1 MDNTRVKQLVQ
12 PYLENMQSA
21 ATIQDTYLD
30 KDAYRISMAT
40 LWAMAVNNPQ
50 RFNLE
55 EEELEDLHD
64 CINNVMCEVLMD
76 DKIDLHSCFKF
87 IDGKLGQQSMKRL
100 KVPHD
105 HQQFLLHFANLILG
119 PNPVLRR

>member
-1 MDNTRVKQLVQ
+1 MDKERVLQLVQ
-12 PYLENMQSA
+12 PYLENMQQS
-21 ATIQDTYLD
+21 ATILDTYLG

-40 LWAMAVNNPQ
+40 LWAMAVNNPR
-50 RFNLE
+50 RFRLE
-55 EEELEDLHD
+55 EDELESLHD
-64 CINNVMCEVLMD
+64 CINEVMQEVLMQPEL
-76 DKIDLHSCFKF
+76 DLRSCFEF

-119 PNPVLRR
+119 PNPALRR